1 MNGIANNPTPW
12 KMKRTHHNDILYK
25 TMMRRRRRRRKSIRE
40 TGGSVSSATGETWS
54 WVVAVSVT
62 GVNLIKDVRP
72 PPPAMR
78 HRVPLPVDET
88 S

>member
-1 MNGIANNPTPW
+1 MEEE
-12 KMKRTHHNDILYK
+12 KKYSRTAKQEGPISY
-25 TMMRRRRRRRKSIRE
+25 
-40 TGGSVSSATGETWS
+40 ATGETWS

-72 PPPAMR
+72 PSHPPTRR